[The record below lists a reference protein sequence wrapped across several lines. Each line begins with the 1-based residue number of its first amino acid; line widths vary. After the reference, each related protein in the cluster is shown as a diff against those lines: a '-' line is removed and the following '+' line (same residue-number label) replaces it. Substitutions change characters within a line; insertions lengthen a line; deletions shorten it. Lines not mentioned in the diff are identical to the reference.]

1 MATRTERAR
10 PLSPEDRR
18 AAIADAVVPLLIA
31 HGRDVSTR
39 QIAEAACVAEGTL
52 FRAFD
57 DKDAIIDAAVTR
69 YLDPEPL
76 RRQLRAIDASRP
88 LEWKVEQVLAHLRE
102 RFRGIIG
109 VMSALG
115 TRTPPHRDH
124 HHHNNVYEAIIADLL
139 APDADRLTATPS
151 QVARYLRLVAFA
163 SSVPAFGESIGLD
176 ADELVALITN
186 GIASG
191 HPLAPH
197 EHHPETRQEAAL

>member
-76 RRQLRAIDASRP
+76 RARLRAIDASRP
-88 LEWKVEQVLAHLRE
+88 LEWKVERVLDELCE
-102 RFRGIIG
+102 RFRGVIG

-115 TRTPPHRDH
+115 TRTPPHRH
-124 HHHNNVYEAIIADLL
+124 HHGEVYEAIIADLL
-139 APDADRLTATPS
+139 APDADRLTATPR
-151 QVARYLRLVAFA
+151 QVARYLRMIAFA
-163 SSVPAFGESIGLD
+163 SSVPAFGETVGLD
-176 ADELVALITN
+176 TPELVDLITN

-191 HPLAPH
+191 HPLDRP
-197 EHHPETRQEAAL
+197 

>member
-76 RRQLRAIDASRP
+76 RRQLREIDASRP
-88 LEWKVEQVLAHLRE
+88 LEWKVERVLVHLRE

-124 HHHNNVYEAIIADLL
+124 HHHNDIYESIIADLL
-139 APDADRLTATPS
+139 AADAERLSATPS

-176 ADELVALITN
+176 TDELVDLITN

-191 HPLAPH
+191 HPLD
-197 EHHPETRQEAAL
+197 HP

>member
-69 YLDPEPL
+69 YLEPEPL
-76 RRQLRAIDASRP
+76 RARLRAIDASRP
-88 LEWKVEQVLAHLRE
+88 LEWKVERVLDELCE
-102 RFRGIIG
+102 RFRGVIG

-115 TRTPPHRDH
+115 TRTPPHRH
-124 HHHNNVYEAIIADLL
+124 HHGEVYEAIIADLL
-139 APDADRLTATPS
+139 APDADRLTATPR
-151 QVARYLRLVAFA
+151 QVARYLRLIAFA
-163 SSVPAFGESIGLD
+163 SSVPAFGETVGLD
-176 ADELVALITN
+176 TPELVDLITN

-191 HPLAPH
+191 HPLDRP
-197 EHHPETRQEAAL
+197 